1 MGGLSIVM
9 RRISAMSR
17 IAYASFIALAC
28 DKGAEKEP
36 PFAPKAR
43 SQAVVADVAEPSDAQ
58 TTDFQGAATRRK
70 PESSAGEERVAPTRP
85 RELCAGQLK
94 RPGQVLST
102 RALGRETAEGEA
114 ALPEALPLGQG
125 QWTWL
130 NFWAAWCVP
139 CREEIPRL
147 RRWEAQLNTD
157 KKRFRLVFVSLDD
170 DARQLRQFLERQPSG
185 GLKRTYWIREGDA
198 REEWFAKIGM
208 DPDPELPAHILVDPK
223 GLARCTVNGA
233 VEDGDLPTV
242 QRLIGAG

>member
-1 MGGLSIVM
+1 
-9 RRISAMSR
+9 MSR
-17 IAYASFIALAC
+17 VVVLSAIASASFAALAC

-43 SQAVVADVAEPSDAQ
+43 SQAVVTDVAEPSDVK
-58 TTDFQGAATRRK
+58 TTAATGMAAPGK
-70 PESSAGEERVAPTRP
+70 PESSAGGERVAPTRP
-85 RELCAGQLK
+85 RELCAGQLD
-94 RPGQVLST
+94 RPGRALST
-102 RALGRETAEGEA
+102 ATLGREVAEAEA
-114 ALPEALPLGQG
+114 PLPEALPLGQG

-147 RRWEAQLNTD
+147 RRWETQLNAD
-157 KKRFRLVFVSLDD
+157 KKRFRLVFISLDD
-170 DARQLRQFLERQPSG
+170 DARQLTQFLQRQPSD
-185 GLKRTYWIREGDA
+185 GLKRTYWIKEGDA

-223 GLARCTVNGA
+223 GLARCIVNGA
-233 VEDGDLPTV
+233 VEDSDFSSV